1 MIVIRTIEEL
11 EAERERQLKKW
22 IEDGK
27 EKDRFRLKF
36 VKGDADFREFNLHGA
51 NFNKAI
57 FVEVNLYL
65 IGLEGADLRRAYFE
79 NSDLSFAHLKRAD
92 LREAYLKHID
102 LSVANLEGADLRGAN
117 LEWANLTQANLRFAD
132 LRGAHFRSFQL
143 GASNLYDTIIT
154 PSQYDELARL
164 FNSNFMHFFIVKG
177 LYEDL

>member
-1 MIVIRTIEEL
+1 MIRIRTIEEL
-11 EAERERQLKKW
+11 EAEHNRQLDAW

-27 EKDRFRLKF
+27 EEI
-36 VKGDADFREFNLHGA
+36 DFFLDLAESDLRGTNLRGA
-51 NFNKAI
+51 CLSSAK
-57 FVEVNLYL
+57 LL
-65 IGLEGADLRRAYFE
+65 GADL
-79 NSDLSFAHLKRAD
+79 NG
-92 LREAYLKHID
+92 AYLNLAY
-102 LSVANLEGADLRGAN
+102 LSGANLDWANLSGAN